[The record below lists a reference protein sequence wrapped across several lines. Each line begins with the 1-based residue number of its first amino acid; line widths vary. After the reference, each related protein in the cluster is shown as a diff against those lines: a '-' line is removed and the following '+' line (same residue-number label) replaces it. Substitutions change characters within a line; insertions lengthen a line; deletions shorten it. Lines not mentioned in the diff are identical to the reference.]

1 MLGRPFSILAA
12 TFGIALTVIAAD
24 PVEANKSTN
33 AVQPNVQGESFTYEE
48 NGKVLIAVDATFEAN
63 GAHLSA
69 KKIRLNS
76 VDGTVL
82 AEGNVVYTTKSLR
95 IMGEQVMLDP
105 KADLVVAKNV
115 KFGRNPFY
123 FTADELRLEK
133 GDKSMSGV
141 RLWNNEPQKY
151 GMSLGISEAHF
162 SEKDNWLTF
171 KGVTPR
177 LMGMPFF
184 YLPYYGQDGY
194 RDIPYEL
201 HLDTG
206 SRDAQGRFLRTT
218 TLVRQT
224 DNKSLWLGA
233 LFDYYSQSGYLFGPA
248 IKYDNRKQSPQDNPW
263 HGNFQTGFIN
273 DRGTLE
279 LDAFSRTP
287 GRNRSFA
294 TGEISGVTNNGIEI
308 TGQLY
313 ATSDPNFVRNFRP
326 REIENLGLPQAT
338 FEAITPMAGGY
349 LSGNLVAKVD
359 NYQDVVQKLPEVR
372 FDLLETPSA
381 LAGFNQRS
389 FLTATY
395 LTQRPSESLPL
406 ANFTAATGSNAA
418 WSTARLD
425 AYYGLSYPITVSD
438 YLTFK
443 PVAGVRATDWSSGL
457 NNHGNT
463 SKVMAQVGFDIE
475 GLATGSWDL
484 KADKWGIDGMRHT
497 VRPFIQYRTLPG
509 ANQKVGE
516 LALSDRNVA
525 LSAFRE
531 IDLAD
536 RPDPAS
542 VTSTQVAR
550 VGIRNTLATRDTESG
565 SRELLRFDMLKD
577 WSNNDSQ
584 LSTAA
589 SDIQTHLRLT
599 PANWVSIDYFDR
611 RGKNS
616 SQSIETLQSIAFNS
630 GDYWKTSLGLFE
642 QNEGLYPAKQYWL
655 QGEIRLNS
663 VYRAFVS
670 ANYDALV
677 HAVTSGTV
685 GVVQRIGNSWEI
697 EYGFYKRVST
707 YNDGALGLNIRVRL
721 FKF

>member
-1 MLGRPFSILAA
+1 MFGRPLWTLAI
-12 TFGIALTVIAAD
+12 TFGIALTALAAD
-24 PVEANKSTN
+24 PVVADKN
-33 AVQPNVQGESFTYEE
+33 AKPNQPNVQGESFTYEE
-48 NGKVLIAVDATFEAN
+48 NGKVLIAIDASFEAN

-76 VDGTVL
+76 IDGTVL

-123 FTADELRLEK
+123 FTAEELRLDK
-133 GDKSMSGV
+133 GDKTMSGV
-141 RLWNNEPQKY
+141 RLWNNEPQEY
-151 GMSLGISEAHF
+151 GMSLGIREVHF

-194 RDIPYEL
+194 QDIPYEL

-206 SRDAQGRFLRTT
+206 SRDAQGRYLRTT

-233 LFDYYSQSGYLFGPA
+233 LVDYYGRSGFLVGPA
-248 IKYDNRKQSPQDNPW
+248 IKYDNRKYSPQGNPW

-273 DRGTLE
+273 DRGDLE
-279 LDAFSRTP
+279 LDTFGRTP

-294 TGEISGVTNNGIEI
+294 TGEISGVTSNGIEI
-308 TGQLY
+308 AGQLY

-326 REIENLGLPQAT
+326 HEIENLGLPQAT
-338 FEAITPMAGGY
+338 FEAITPMNGGY

-381 LAGFNQRS
+381 LNGFNQRS

-406 ANFTAATGSNAA
+406 ANFTTETGSTTA

-425 AYYGLSYPITVSD
+425 AYYGLSYPITVRD

-443 PVAGVRATDWSSGL
+443 PVAGVRATDWTSGL
-457 NNHGNT
+457 NSRGNT
-463 SKVMAQVGFDIE
+463 AKVMAQAGFDVE

-509 ANQKVGE
+509 ANQHVGE
-516 LALSDRNVA
+516 LAQSDRNVA

-536 RPDPAS
+536 RTDPAA

-550 VGIRNTLATRDTESG
+550 IGIRNTLATRDSENG
-565 SRELLRFDMLKD
+565 SRELLRFDILKD

-584 LSTAA
+584 LAKSA

-599 PANWVSIDYFDR
+599 PANWVTIDYFDR
-611 RGKNS
+611 RGKNT
-616 SQSIETLQSIAFNS
+616 SQSVETLQSISLNS
-630 GDYWKTSLGLFE
+630 GDYWKTTVGLFE
-642 QNEGLYPAKQYWL
+642 QTEGLYPAKQYWL
-655 QGEIRLNS
+655 QGEVRLNS
-663 VYRAFVS
+663 VYTAFLN
-670 ANYDALV
+670 ANYDSLV
-677 HAVTSGTV
+677 HAFTSESIGII
-685 GVVQRIGNSWEI
+685 QRIGNSWEI
-697 EYGFYKRVST
+697 EYGFYKRVT
-707 YNDGALGLNIRVRL
+707 IYNDGSLGLSLRVRL